1 MSENPAERARTY
13 LDATQKALK
22 LVERVD
28 NADVLRILDYVKRYI
43 ADSKY
48 FLDAGRPTTA
58 LASIAYAE
66 GLLDSLKILGLTTSK
81 SLIRLSDR

>member
-1 MSENPAERARTY
+1 MSEDPAERARTY

-22 LVERVD
+22 LVESVD
-28 NADVLRILDYVKRYI
+28 NADALRIVDCVKRYI

-48 FLDAGRPTTA
+48 FLDAGRPITA

-66 GLLDSLKILGLTTSK
+66 GLLDSLNILGLTTSK
-81 SLIRLSDR
+81 SPTR